1 MAAAKSLDTLEATG
15 RSDLEVMELVE
26 DMAVNSE
33 VEFTEEVLALVV
45 EFMEEVLA
53 LVVEFTEEVLA
64 FMEATK
70 AVLES
75 PAVSMELIPYT
86 EVLFME
92 VMVPVDTENPDVSNR
107 KPELL
112 GIIKMNESESE
123 NSILTNT

>member
-45 EFMEEVLA
+45 EFMEA
-53 LVVEFTEEVLA
+53 TE
-64 FMEATK
+64 

-112 GIIKMNESESE
+112 GIIKMNESELE
-123 NSILTNT
+123 N